1 MLTRLRLE
9 NFKSWEDTGEIAFKP
24 ITGFFGP
31 NSSGKSSLFQALL
44 LMNQTAD
51 SPDRGIMFNFG
62 DQTTPANLGDFESV
76 VHEHDTERS
85 LKFSLD
91 WNATSEIEVP
101 ERYADGTVAEGA
113 EIGFEIAIR
122 EESIGSGKSLLLERM
137 TYRLTDD
144 RRFGIRRIAPQ
155 TGDGY
160 ELFARRSNSDLSGP
174 IHLLEPARRRRPS
187 KFYVFP
193 SWAEAISEDREFLFD
208 LQYELESFLDNL
220 YYLRP
225 FRIFPSRI
233 YARSGAHPMDTG
245 QIGESVV
252 DALLSSREQ
261 EERIRVEGH
270 QQEFTLEEYVAEW
283 LKRLKLAHD
292 FRVEALAEGR
302 RLFEVKVRK
311 SPNSAEVLLTDI
323 GFGVSQILP
332 VLVLCFYVPE
342 ESTVILE
349 QPDIHLHPS
358 AQADLADVFIDAQ
371 KKRGVQILFESHSEH
386 LLRRLQRR
394 IAEGGIR
401 EDDVGLFFCSTDE
414 SGGSR
419 LSPLEVDQFGN
430 IANWPENFFGDQFG
444 EIAAMSEAALK
455 KQGDSE

>member
-9 NFKSWEDTGEIAFKP
+9 NFKSWEDTGEITFKP

-31 NSSGKSSLFQALL
+31 NSSGKSSIFQVLL
-44 LMNQTAD
+44 LMDQTAY

-62 DQTTPANLGDFESV
+62 DTTTLVDLGDFESV
-76 VHEHDTERS
+76 VHKHDTKRA

-91 WNATSEIEVP
+91 WNATSEIEIPKV
-101 ERYADGTVAEGA
+101 YASGTVAEGDR
-113 EIGFEIAIR
+113 IGFEVEVR
-122 EESIGSGKSLLLERM
+122 EERIGSGKSPMLERM
-137 TYRLTDD
+137 AYRLTDD
-144 RRFGIRRIAPQ
+144 RRFGMRRLPSPI
-155 TGDGY
+155 GYNY
-160 ELFARRSNSDLSGP
+160 ELFARQSNSNLSGP
-174 IHLLEPARRRRPS
+174 IHLLEPQRKRRPS
-187 KFYVFP
+187 KFYAFP
-193 SWAEAISEDREFLFD
+193 SWAEEISGERGFLFD

-220 YYLRP
+220 HYLGP
-225 FRIFPSRI
+225 FRAFPSRI
-233 YARSGAHPMDTG
+233 YARSGAHPIGTG
-245 QIGESVV
+245 QVGESVV

-261 EERIRVEGH
+261 DEKIRVEER
-270 QQEFTLEEYVAEW
+270 QQELTLEEYVAEW
-283 LKRLKLAHD
+283 LKRLKLVHD
-292 FRVEALAEGR
+292 FRVETLAEGR

-358 AQADLADVFIDAQ
+358 AQADLADVFIDAW
-371 KKRGVQILFESHSEH
+371 KKHDVQILFESHSEH

-394 IAEGGIR
+394 IAEGEIR
-401 EDDVGLFFCSTDE
+401 EDDVGLFFCSTDD